1 MTRSLRARLLAGV
14 ISAVTLLLI
23 IFSLVIYAS
32 MRRTLLNQFDNSLAS
47 TAALLAA
54 SVEIDAGQI
63 EMELDARE
71 MPAFR
76 AGRYP
81 AYYQLWQTDGA
92 TALKSPALGAADLKP
107 LKATLDRP
115 AFRNFDIEPGRPAR
129 AVSFAFTPKLANADD
144 HDAPEDDLQA
154 ADPPDSPP
162 GPTQQQL
169 TLAVAAD
176 ASDLHYTLASLRW
189 LLLVACA
196 ALITLSLLVAA
207 IVVRRA
213 LRPLNSIAAE
223 IAAVSEDNL
232 AARIDTPRMP
242 DEIIPIRD
250 RLNDLLARLEASFAR
265 ERRFTADV
273 AHELRT
279 PLAGLRSTIEVAL
292 SRNRNHDEYQHAL
305 SDCLAIASGMQAMV
319 NNLLALARIETQS
332 VTFRRDTI
340 NLADMVTSCWR
351 PFSARAADKKLT
363 FQNRLPAALTC
374 SSDPDHLSMAVSNL
388 LDNAVEYADHRGLVS
403 VDGRKTNGSI
413 EITFANTGCRLTT
426 DQLPQ
431 AFDCFW
437 RNDPA
442 RTNTAN
448 HCGLGLPLV
457 KKIVTALGGRA
468 SAELQSD
475 GMFSIRITLPP
486 D

>member
-14 ISAVTLLLI
+14 ISAMTLLLI
-23 IFSLVIYAS
+23 VFSIVIYAS
-32 MRRTLLNQFDNSLAS
+32 MRRTLLDQFDNSLAS

-63 EMELDARE
+63 EMELDTPE
-71 MPAFR
+71 MPGFR
-76 AGRYP
+76 TGEYP
-81 AYYQLWQTDGA
+81 AYYQLWQSDGA

-107 LKATLDRP
+107 LKASADRP

-129 AVSFAFTPKLANADD
+129 AVSFTFTPKLANADD
-144 HDAPEDDLQA
+144 HDEPEGDIQA
-154 ADPPDSPP
+154 AAPPDSPA

-196 ALITLSLLVAA
+196 GLITLSLLVAA
-207 IVVRRA
+207 VVVRRG

-232 AARIDTPRMP
+232 AARIDTPQMP
-242 DEIIPIRD
+242 AEILPIRD
-250 RLNDLLARLEASFAR
+250 RLNDLLGRLEASFAR
-265 ERRFTADV
+265 ERRFTIDV

-292 SRNRNHDEYQHAL
+292 SRKRNHDDYRDAL
-305 SDCLAIASGMQAMV
+305 SGCLTIASGMQAMV
-319 NNLLALARIETQS
+319 NNLLALARIEAQS
-332 VTFRRDTI
+332 VTFRRNTI

-351 PFSARAADKKLT
+351 PFSARAAEKKMT

-374 SSDPDHLSMAVSNL
+374 TSDPDGLSMAVSNL
-388 LDNAVEYADHRGLVS
+388 LDNAVEYADHGGLVS

-413 EITFANTGCRLTT
+413 EITFANTGCPLTAE
-426 DQLPQ
+426 QLAQ
-431 AFDCFW
+431 AFHCFW
-437 RNDPA
+437 RGDSA
-442 RTNTAN
+442 RTSTGN

-468 SAELQSD
+468 DAELQNA
-475 GMFSIRITLPP
+475 GIFSVRITLPT